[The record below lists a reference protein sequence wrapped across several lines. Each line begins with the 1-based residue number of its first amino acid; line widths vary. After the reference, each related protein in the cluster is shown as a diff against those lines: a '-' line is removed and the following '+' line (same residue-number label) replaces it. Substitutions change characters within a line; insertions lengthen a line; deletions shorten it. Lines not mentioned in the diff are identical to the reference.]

1 MSTNRT
7 ILIVR
12 QRTTFVLKKYYRFG
26 GSIPVCID
34 DHSSTSLMQTSRT
47 TPSRLAKRAH
57 YDAATIHPILDEAL
71 FCTISY
77 VMDGQPMAIPT
88 AFARKDNKLYIHG
101 SVGSHFIRT
110 LEHGAP
116 VCISVMLADGLVL
129 AKSAF
134 SHSVNYRSVVIFANA
149 EKVTDEAER
158 MEALAL
164 ITDHLIP
171 SRWDDLRPTTD
182 SEMRKTTVL
191 AFSVA
196 EASAK
201 VRTGGP
207 NDDPEDKD
215 LPTWAGVIPL
225 QTMRLAPISATYNA
239 AIELPDYL
247 QKL

>member
-1 MSTNRT
+1 
-7 ILIVR
+7 
-12 QRTTFVLKKYYRFG
+12 
-26 GSIPVCID
+26 
-34 DHSSTSLMQTSRT
+34 MQTDRT

-57 YDAATIHPILDEAL
+57 YDEATIHPILDEAL
-71 FCTISY
+71 FCTVSF
-77 VMDGQPMAIPT
+77 VVDGQPMAIPT
-88 AFARKDNKLYIHG
+88 AFAHKDDNLYIHG

-110 LEHGAP
+110 IEHGAP
-116 VCISVMLADGLVL
+116 VCITVMLADGLVL

-134 SHSVNYRSVVIFANA
+134 HHSVNYRSVVIFANA

-158 MEALAL
+158 MNVLAL

-171 SRWDDLRPTTD
+171 NRWDDLRPTTD

-191 AFSVA
+191 RFSLA

-207 NDDPEDKD
+207 NDDPEDEN

-225 QTMRLAPISATYNA
+225 QTSRLTPVPKEGN
-239 AIELPDYL
+239 EHVPLPDYL
-247 QKL
+247 L